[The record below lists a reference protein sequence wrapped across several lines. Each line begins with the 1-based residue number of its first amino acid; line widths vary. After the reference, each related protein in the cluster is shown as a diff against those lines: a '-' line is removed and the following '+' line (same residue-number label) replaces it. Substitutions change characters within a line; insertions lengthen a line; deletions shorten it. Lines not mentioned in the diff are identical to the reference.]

1 MLADFWRTLYR
12 EGNVI
17 EMFPSIVAQ
26 FLNIAARAGIW
37 SLQKNKNGIYLRK
50 FSLPVGSIYCVN
62 IFQHHSACFTKSYF
76 KPMFTEHVQKFCET
90 DEIAK
95 ILFLRRREK
104 IDISI

>member
-37 SLQKNKNGIYLRK
+37 SL
-50 FSLPVGSIYCVN
+50 
-62 IFQHHSACFTKSYF
+62 
-76 KPMFTEHVQKFCET
+76 
-90 DEIAK
+90 
-95 ILFLRRREK
+95 
-104 IDISI
+104 

>member
-37 SLQKNKNGIYLRK
+37 SLQRNKNGIYHQEIQFAAGQYILCQY
-50 FSLPVGSIYCVN
+50 FFNTIQLL
-62 IFQHHSACFTKSYF
+62 FTKSDF
-76 KPMFTEHVQKFCET
+76 KPMFTEHVTTFCEIVENA
-90 DEIAK
+90 EI
-95 ILFLRRREK
+95 LGRWERT
-104 IDISI
+104 